1 MARRVMTGGNGEEAG
16 LSLAEFRLL
25 LNQYWVP
32 HLPELLAKELTV
44 ALSDEGKNGAEAR
57 KHIFDRLVGKPVEQ
71 VRQET
76 KQTINIILRQV
87 DSAEQPDIL
96 ELEPSSVRHLSL
108 TDGGLAADST

>member
-1 MARRVMTGGNGEEAG
+1 MARKSGRQSSEDEGG
-16 LSLAEFRLL
+16 LSLVEFRLL

-32 HLPELLAKELTV
+32 HLPELLAKELSV

-87 DSAEQPDIL
+87 ETPLQPDIL
-96 ELEPSSVRHLSL
+96 ELEPSSVRHVSL
-108 TDGGLAADST
+108 LDGGLAADST